1 MGFLSGKNNNF
12 RFAFPVPFIPEEIEN
27 KYRPILHRIPGNMC
41 ETVLDLVNY
50 SIRGIEF
57 EMGLDAS
64 ELIEQTDRATPQGR
78 YSRSDAVPDM
88 LWNRDITIT
97 FQLDSSYLIWH
108 ILCEVFMY
116 YYCTKDKYL
125 PKPPGMEI
133 LDTFNKVLYR
143 ITFDNL
149 LFTSVSGLEFDFSSN
164 EIDQKIITT
173 TWKANKI
180 NVIIEPSKNA

>member
-1 MGFLSGKNNNF
+1 
-12 RFAFPVPFIPEEIEN
+12 
-27 KYRPILHRIPGNMC
+27 MC
-41 ETVLDLVNY
+41 DTVLDFVNY
-50 SIRGIEF
+50 SISGIEF

-97 FQLDSSYLIWH
+97 FQLDSAYLIWH

-149 LFTSVSGLEFDFSSN
+149 LLIPYDELAGSLYLVYNLILVQMKLTKKS
-164 EIDQKIITT
+164 
-173 TWKANKI
+173 
-180 NVIIEPSKNA
+180 